1 MHTAAQLHSCTAT
14 ATGSSAQQQS
24 AFYPFDAALFVACP
38 LRVTDCRRSSPFF
51 FAFLP
56 PRSAYPDL
64 DCVSIG
70 PTIHH
75 AHSPDEC
82 LMIDTVQP
90 FYEWLKQSIVNIS
103 KDSIKQ

>member
-1 MHTAAQLHSCTAT
+1 
-14 ATGSSAQQQS
+14 
-24 AFYPFDAALFVACP
+24 
-38 LRVTDCRRSSPFF
+38 
-51 FAFLP
+51 
-56 PRSAYPDL
+56 
-64 DCVSIG
+64 VSIG

>member
-1 MHTAAQLHSCTAT
+1 MTDSAAAH
-14 ATGSSAQQQS
+14 
-24 AFYPFDAALFVACP
+24 VASLLCF
-38 LRVTDCRRSSPFF
+38 SPC
-51 FAFLP
+51 
-56 PRSAYPDL
+56 SAYPDL

-82 LMIDTVQP
+82 LIIDTVQP

>member
-1 MHTAAQLHSCTAT
+1 MACSLRATDSAAAHVAILSC
-14 ATGSSAQQQS
+14 
-24 AFYPFDAALFVACP
+24 
-38 LRVTDCRRSSPFF
+38 FF
-51 FAFLP
+51 SLP

>member
-1 MHTAAQLHSCTAT
+1 MWLT
-14 ATGSSAQQQS
+14 
-24 AFYPFDAALFVACP
+24 
-38 LRVTDCRRSSPFF
+38 
-51 FAFLP
+51 LP
-56 PRSAYPDL
+56 PLFSYAFFPPPCSAYPDL

>member
-1 MHTAAQLHSCTAT
+1 MQVQTRTAAPAAT
-14 ATGSSAQQQS
+14 AVLMALLLCSHLPSSLIL
-24 AFYPFDAALFVACP
+24 LF
-38 LRVTDCRRSSPFF
+38 S
-51 FAFLP
+51 
-56 PRSAYPDL
+56 SAYPDL

-82 LMIDTVQP
+82 LMIDTVAP